1 MNPSHF
7 HIIPPCLWVL
17 GSRVN
22 VNCGALFHKAA
33 HEHLPICSSS
43 RASALL
49 GGVGTSWSRLPAFSF
64 ITLQSWCSTE
74 TTQSNGKSHLEILH
88 VNMTCSPALHYYS
101 VCQTIYTPA
110 ESWKNTPLQIHT
122 DRNLSTQASTQT
134 HKVGEHITM
143 ASDAQKPGASPH
155 DLIQR
160 RTHKGNEWQSSTNR
174 ESK

>member
-22 VNCGALFHKAA
+22 VNCRALFHKAA

-43 RASALL
+43 QAPALL

-88 VNMTCSPALHYYS
+88 VNMTCSPAPHYYS

-110 ESWKNTPLQIHT
+110 GSWKNTPLQNAHW
-122 DRNLSTQASTQT
+122 
-134 HKVGEHITM
+134 
-143 ASDAQKPGASPH
+143 QKPEYTSEHANTQSGWTH
-155 DLIQR
+155 NNGIR
-160 RTHKGNEWQSSTNR
+160 RTKARCISSWFNTKENTQR
-174 ESK
+174 QWMTIFNKQRI